1 MAMRLIQ
8 VQYLGS
14 DDVSDWYSD
23 LIPQIGE
30 TVRFDNHQYGKH
42 YRVVNVIHRLW
53 PELLRAESIPTIVLA
68 EIASEVDSGAE
79 DE

>member
-23 LIPQIGE
+23 VLPAIGE
-30 TVRFDNHQYGKH
+30 TVRFDNHQHGKH

-53 PELLRAESIPTIVLA
+53 PEPLRAESIPTIVLA
-68 EIASEVDSGAE
+68 EIASEVPDDAE

>member
-8 VQYLGS
+8 VQHVGG
-14 DDVSDWYSD
+14 DDVTDWYSD

-30 TVRFDNHQYGKH
+30 TVRFDNHQHGKH

-53 PELLRAESIPTIVLA
+53 PEPLRAESIPTIVLA
-68 EIASEVDSGAE
+68 EIASEVDSATQNQ
-79 DE
+79 

>member
-30 TVRFDNHQYGKH
+30 TVRFDNYQHGKH

-68 EIASEVDSGAE
+68 EIASEVPDAAQNQ
-79 DE
+79 